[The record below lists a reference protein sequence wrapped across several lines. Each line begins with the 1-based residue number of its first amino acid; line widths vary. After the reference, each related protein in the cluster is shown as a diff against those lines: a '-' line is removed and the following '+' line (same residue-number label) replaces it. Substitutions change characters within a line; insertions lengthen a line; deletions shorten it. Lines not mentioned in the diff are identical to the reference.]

1 MVGGEVLQFARAES
15 SGAGRWRLSGL
26 LRGRGGTEPAAI
38 AGHPAGAQVL
48 LLDDRL
54 TPLDPA
60 QVPATAGSRIAASGI
75 ADPAP
80 VMASLANPG
89 LSRQPL
95 MPVHPRLKV
104 LADGA
109 WDISWTRRARGQ
121 WRWNDDV
128 DVPLVEQTESYLVG
142 YGPPAAPLATWTRA
156 EPSFRLAADERSALL
171 VQAGPASLWVR
182 QIGTHALSPALPLGI
197 LT

>member
-1 MVGGEVLQFARAES
+1 
-15 SGAGRWRLSGL
+15 
-26 LRGRGGTEPAAI
+26 
-38 AGHPAGAQVL
+38 

-54 TPLDPA
+54 TRLDPA
-60 QVPATAGSRIAASGI
+60 QVPAASGTRIAASGI

-95 MPVHPRLKV
+95 MPVHPRRKV
-104 LADGA
+104 LPDGA

-128 DVPLVEQTESYLVG
+128 DAALVEQTESYLVG
-142 YGPPAAPLATWTRA
+142 YGPLAAPLATWTQA
-156 EPSFRLAADERSALL
+156 EPLFRISADERAALIA
-171 VQAGPASLWVR
+171 QAGPAWLWVR
-182 QIGTHALSPALPLGI
+182 QIGTHALSPALPLTR